1 LEKEFPTPSA
11 FVLKEL
17 AARDRV
23 TLRKSLRNGGLR
35 ESKEMGYDRGRK
47 IFCPCLVPATQ
58 GETYFSFRTSS
69 FETDDVVIISI
80 CCPF

>member
-11 FVLKEL
+11 FVFKEL

-35 ESKEMGYDRGRK
+35 ESEEMRCDRDRDT
-47 IFCPCLVPATQ
+47 L
-58 GETYFSFRTSS
+58 FSFGSS
-69 FETDDVVIISI
+69 QRKFIGRGKMFHFVHFPSKLMTWS
-80 CCPF
+80 